1 MRVGLKLSLFTAGW
15 LAAIGTA
22 QAADHIRVGTPEG
35 TAYVFAPIDVGNGAG
50 IFEKHGLTV
59 EKLNFAGGGKIGE
72 AMSANAVDVTV
83 SGNTD
88 LAFIAKGEP
97 AKAVA
102 VAFGAPVDM
111 AIIVRSDGS
120 ITKPADLKGKTIGV
134 TSPTSL
140 TSYLA
145 LAFARDQGWGADG
158 IKRAYVGSM
167 TSEVAG
173 LLTKNVDAIVGP
185 VEGAYL
191 LQEKGQGRPLMTFG
205 EMKSFITHIIYAH
218 NNFIKDHPD
227 ALRRFLAAWFDTVA
241 YMKTHKAE
249 TIRLTEPVTK
259 LSPDIADKVYDLETP
274 ALTDH
279 GRFDE
284 KALTATMQSFLDVGV
299 LDKLPDNLKV
309 LYTEEFLPK

>member
-22 QAADHIRVGTPEG
+22 QAADRIRVGTPEG

-167 TSEVAG
+167 G
-173 LLTKNVDAIVGP
+173 
-185 VEGAYL
+185 
-191 LQEKGQGRPLMTFG
+191 F
-205 EMKSFITHIIYAH
+205 
-218 NNFIKDHPD
+218 
-227 ALRRFLAAWFDTVA
+227 
-241 YMKTHKAE
+241 
-249 TIRLTEPVTK
+249 
-259 LSPDIADKVYDLETP
+259 
-274 ALTDH
+274 
-279 GRFDE
+279 
-284 KALTATMQSFLDVGV
+284 
-299 LDKLPDNLKV
+299 
-309 LYTEEFLPK
+309 